1 MIRRLGLRPTSPR
14 IADPIGTTPPPTGSS
29 NIKRSLAV
37 AGACVFAIAIA
48 GWVFVARERVPL
60 PPDPESQD
68 GYVALG
74 AFDKNQK
81 AYPNFRIVSG
91 ASDDGLAEVGA
102 IMSANGSVNL
112 RTNTEN
118 TKEGSNSSPVGAIPE
133 KGCVK
138 IIKLAGE
145 MRGQTW
151 VGVKKLA
158 KCP

>member
-1 MIRRLGLRPTSPR
+1 
-14 IADPIGTTPPPTGSS
+14 
-29 NIKRSLAV
+29 V

-145 MRGQTW
+145 MRGLGRRQKIGKVPLADRRFALSAGLGSKTSPHW
-151 VGVKKLA
+151 VMRVTVQLRRA
-158 KCP
+158 WR